1 MDCRRRGGSWRK
13 QLFNQFVDRP
23 WSAWKLTPQASA
35 HLQAQDGAHLLALIN
50 RATGPGGDRTGGMA
64 KWNPPESQWGMDAK
78 VSQLRKLLL
87 TAKELDQVSEY
98 FHHVLVPDESFMAS
112 GVPSF
117 NPRVLMG
124 LQAALKV
131 VAPEG
136 KLGASFMI
144 RLQQQA
150 FCHGYST
157 WGRGHAVFLYFE
169 QLDLGFCSYAR
180 SLSSAEVTFLRFN
193 LRSAAGVDTWATA
206 NSQRGSA

>member
-1 MDCRRRGGSWRK
+1 
-13 QLFNQFVDRP
+13 
-23 WSAWKLTPQASA
+23 
-35 HLQAQDGAHLLALIN
+35 
-50 RATGPGGDRTGGMA
+50 MA
-64 KWNPPESQWGMDAK
+64 KWNLRELEQPMDAK

-87 TAKELDQVSEY
+87 TAKDLDEVSEY
-98 FHHVLVPDESFMAS
+98 FHNVLVPDQSFMAS
-112 GVPSF
+112 GVRAS
-117 NPRVLMG
+117 NARLLMA
-124 LQAALKV
+124 LQAVLET

-136 KLGASFMI
+136 KLGTPFII

-193 LRSAAGVDTWATA
+193 LAPVAGAPTWAAA
-206 NSQRGSA
+206 NGQRGSA